1 MLRAKIK
8 STKQTQP
15 ILDSLWQALL
25 WLWRAWSKTLTAEA
39 GTKRQVAPREQV
51 AYSVVHAIPGRVRFR
66 VSRLVHDAEYAHR
79 LQMLAESDSNITGV
93 RINRNAASV
102 AFDYQSPPLEIS
114 DLVSLIQSAGKY
126 IEKDWLTQRRKGE
139 TLQWRD
145 GEIFSVS
152 YQSHGHPEG
161 WGYTGEARRR
171 GLENGCDRCPHPE
184 GWGYT
189 GEARRRGL
197 KKNEGEILPGLVI
210 SDDRQ
215 SSEQNLL
222 EPIAKLI
229 ILACSLEVRKAE
241 IPSSCCL
248 LKSQAGK
255 PLYGG
260 AKASRIVKLRKLHV
274 LI

>member
-1 MLRAKIK
+1 MLESKVK
-8 STKQTQP
+8 STKETQP
-15 ILDSLWQALL
+15 ILDSLWRSLL
-25 WLWRAWSKTLTAEA
+25 WLWRAWSKTLTKEA
-39 GTKRQVAPREQV
+39 GTKRQVASREQV

-66 VSRLVHDAEYAHR
+66 VSRLVRDAEYAHR
-79 LQMLAESDSNITGV
+79 LQMFAESDSNITAV
-93 RINRNAASV
+93 RINRDAASV
-102 AFDYQSPPLEIS
+102 AFNYQSPPLEIS
-114 DLVSLIQSAGKY
+114 DLVHLIQSAGKY
-126 IEKDWLTQRRKGE
+126 LEKDWLTQRRKGE
-139 TLQWRD
+139 TLPWRD

-152 YQSHGHPEG
+152 YQSRAHPEG
-161 WGYTGEARRR
+161 WGYTGGAILR
-171 GLENGCDRCPHPE
+171 GLENGGDRRTHPE

-189 GEARRRGL
+189 NGAIRRGL
-197 KKNEGEILPGLVI
+197 NKNEGEILPGLVI
-210 SDDRQ
+210 SGDSQ

>member
-1 MLRAKIK
+1 MLESKIHP
-8 STKQTQP
+8 TKQTQP
-15 ILDSLWQALL
+15 ILESFWQALL
-25 WLWRAWSKTLTAEA
+25 WLWRAWSKTLTPKA
-39 GTKRQVAPREQV
+39 GTKRQVALREQV

-66 VSRLVHDAEYAHR
+66 VSKLVRDAEYAHR
-79 LQMLAESDSNITGV
+79 LQMLADSDSNITGV

-102 AFDYQSPPLEIS
+102 AFNYHRLEIS

-126 IEKDWLTQRRKGE
+126 IEKDWLSQRPKGE
-139 TLQWRD
+139 TVQWRD

-152 YQSHGHPEG
+152 YQNHTHPEG
-161 WGYTGEARRR
+161 WGYTNEARRR
-171 GLENGCDRCPHPE
+171 GLENGGDRCPHPE

-189 GEARRRGL
+189 GEARWRGL
-197 KKNEGEILPGLVI
+197 ENEGEILPGLVI
-210 SDDRQ
+210 SGDTQ

-248 LKSQAGK
+248 LKSQTGK

>member
-1 MLRAKIK
+1 MLGAKIHP
-8 STKQTQP
+8 TKQTQP

-25 WLWRAWSKTLTAEA
+25 WLWRVWSKTLTAEA
-39 GTKRQVAPREQV
+39 GNKRQVAREQV
-51 AYSVVHAIPGRVRFR
+51 AYSVVHAVPGRVRFR
-66 VSRLVHDAEYAHR
+66 VLRLVSDAEYAHR
-79 LQMLAESDSNITGV
+79 LQMLAESNSNITGV

-114 DLVSLIQSAGKY
+114 DLVSLIQSAFESVGQ
-126 IEKDWLTQRRKGE
+126 DWLTQRRKGE
-139 TLQWRD
+139 IVQWRD

-152 YQSHGHPEG
+152 YQSHGQ
-161 WGYTGEARRR
+161 
-171 GLENGCDRCPHPE
+171 CD
-184 GWGYT
+184 
-189 GEARRRGL
+189 
-197 KKNEGEILPGLVI
+197 KNHGEILPGLVI
-210 SDDRQ
+210 SYDRQ
-215 SSEQNLL
+215 CSEKKLL